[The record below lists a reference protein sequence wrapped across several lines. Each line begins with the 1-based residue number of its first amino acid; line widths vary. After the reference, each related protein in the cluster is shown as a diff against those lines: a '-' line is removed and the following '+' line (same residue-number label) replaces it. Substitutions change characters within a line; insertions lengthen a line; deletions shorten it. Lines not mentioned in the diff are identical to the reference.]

1 MELNPDVY
9 LFSLL
14 KELFVPFSFRETIYR
29 LVDIRQAMNEESSK
43 RLIGYYRVN
52 TRRISKRD
60 SLDCQQEISILEI
73 ASDLSSCVTLPFAG
87 F

>member
-14 KELFVPFSFRETIYR
+14 KELFVPFSFRERIYR

>member
-9 LFSLL
+9 LFSLSR
-14 KELFVPFSFRETIYR
+14 ELFVPFSFRERIYR